1 MLKKASIS
9 IFALSIVCLSLVL
22 IFYSQSPQILE
33 KYAVHPKEYSFFYA
47 AFTGVWLHANLDHL
61 LGNLISLISL
71 SAIFLLLFPKK
82 WMHFFTLQYLTS
94 SVIFFFVAPIH
105 SQHIGASVWVYA
117 FATFILTIL
126 LLQPNK
132 KLMAIFFITV
142 LFYGG
147 MWWGLL
153 PLLPHVSYEGH
164 ISGSLTGI
172 LLAFILR
179 RSYVKIL
186 PKSKIP
192 DWFHHEMDEKNP
204 YDSID

>member
-1 MLKKASIS
+1 MFKKAAIS
-9 IFALSIVCLSLVL
+9 LFFLSFVCLFLVV
-22 IFYSQSPQILE
+22 IFYLQSPQILQL
-33 KYAVHPKEYSFFYA
+33 YAVHPKEIPYFYA
-47 AFTGVWLHANLDHL
+47 AFTGVWLHANLEHL

-82 WMHFFTLQYLTS
+82 WVHFFTLQYLVS
-94 SVIFFFVAPIH
+94 SVLFFFIAPLN
-105 SQHIGASVWVYA
+105 SQHVGASVWVYA

-164 ISGSLTGI
+164 ISGSVTGI

-179 RSYVKIL
+179 KDYVKLL

-192 DWFHHEMDEKNP
+192 DWFHHETDEKNP
-204 YDSID
+204 YDLID